1 MNGRLTSYTP
11 AFVLLVTTLILSPIA
26 CAQDDGGQSKG
37 IDSGNYNI
45 HSSIDFGYR
54 ANEVNGNINTY
65 NTFENLGSGVRLFD
79 YTLEMR
85 SLDHNGLLF
94 DNLLFTNFGY
104 GGDPNDVTRLRIEKN
119 KWYDF
124 RGLFRRDKN
133 FWDYNLWAN
142 PLNPAALNPPGST
155 STGCL
160 VGPPTAKF
168 PQGAPSFC
176 SLPAV
181 PQNNSLHS
189 EDLVRRMQD
198 YDLTLLPNSAVR
210 FRLGYSRVRNEGPSL
225 FTTDSGTI
233 SAFDQMN
240 SFTTNSYRAGI
251 DVRLLPR
258 TTLSYD
264 QFLSYYKSDI
274 SIVDN
279 PLVNPQNFGFV
290 LGTVPGQATPP
301 GTPVDLGNI
310 WSTQTPSEAF
320 PCAAPIVAGTANTA
334 TPTCNAFLSYSQTG
348 NPRNFMPTERFRFQS
363 NYFRKFEMSG
373 SAGYS
378 SSDYKFNDLAE
389 ALNGFTSRTAVR
401 GTTAG
406 GPVKTK
412 RVSVN
417 ADWSGVYAVNDK
429 FRILDFFRYDNWR
442 IPGQWDAVE
451 TNLFGTPS
459 PAPGVVG
466 LLLSPATF
474 NSTNCPVAP
483 FNQANCPQ
491 HTASSA
497 ADLTNEINTQFL
509 GQKLLSNT
517 FELQYDFNRRYGAHV
532 GYLYTRRVISSMVAV
547 FDVGEFTFP
556 GGAAGNAGNDFLAAR
571 GDCAMTGTPPALP
584 PGCTL
589 LTSGPLAGAVQE
601 GSLANPIPDAGNDTS
616 RSITTINENSLL
628 LGVVARPIDALR
640 ITADFEFGYNDA
652 SFTRIDPRQVQSYK
666 IHANYK
672 PRPWANLD
680 GAVEIHENRDNV
692 TTVNNLEHDRS
703 YSFSTML
710 MASPRLSVDFG
721 YNYWNVY
728 TQSLICFAFS
738 TSAANPAPPPT
749 NLPVLTFPPGVPML
763 PGNPPCPIIA
773 AASSPLTALSVYNS
787 TDHFAHAAVIWKPV
801 RRVTTAAGYG
811 GSFVRGNT
819 TFLNPLTPLGTLDF
833 NYQRPY
839 ASITIDIY
847 RGLSY
852 KMAWNYYGFNETGAT
867 NPFSLAPIQLQDFNG
882 SNATFSIRYAF

>member
-1 MNGRLTSYTP
+1 
-11 AFVLLVTTLILSPIA
+11 
-26 CAQDDGGQSKG
+26 
-37 IDSGNYNI
+37 
-45 HSSIDFGYR
+45 
-54 ANEVNGNINTY
+54 
-65 NTFENLGSGVRLFD
+65 
-79 YTLEMR
+79 
-85 SLDHNGLLF
+85 
-94 DNLLFTNFGY
+94 
-104 GGDPNDVTRLRIEKN
+104 
-119 KWYDF
+119 
-124 RGLFRRDKN
+124 
-133 FWDYNLWAN
+133 
-142 PLNPAALNPPGST
+142 
-155 STGCL
+155 
-160 VGPPTAKF
+160 
-168 PQGAPSFC
+168 
-176 SLPAV
+176 
-181 PQNNSLHS
+181 
-189 EDLVRRMQD
+189 MQD

-233 SAFDQMN
+233 SAFDQRN

-666 IHANYK
+666 IHASYK
-672 PRPWANLD
+672 PRPWANVD

-692 TTVNNLEHDRS
+692 ITVNNLEHDRS

-710 MASPRLSVDFG
+710 TASPRLSVDFG

-749 NLPVLTFPPGVPML
+749 NLPVLTFPPGVPVL
-763 PGNPPCPIIA
+763 PGNPPCTIIA
-773 AASSPLTALSVYNS
+773 AASSPLTPLSVYNS
-787 TDHFAHAAVIWKPV
+787 TDHFAHAAVMWKPT
-801 RRVTTAAGYG
+801 RRVTTMAGYG

-819 TFLNPLTPLGTLDF
+819 TFLNPLTPSGTLDF
-833 NYQRPY
+833 NFQRPY

-852 KMAWNYYGFNETGAT
+852 KMAWNYYGFNETGST